1 MSEQSEGISAHITES
16 TLLQPAIHAWKFYL
30 RDQGGRSH
38 HTLKAF
44 SSDLML
50 LEEFMPTDKQI
61 GQISTKDL
69 EDYLTW
75 LEKTVGSPPAA
86 QTSSRGASPP

>member
-1 MSEQSEGISAHITES
+1 MFYLDVIMSEQSEGISAHITES

-44 SSDLML
+44 L
-50 LEEFMPTDKQI
+50 LT
-61 GQISTKDL
+61 
-69 EDYLTW
+69 
-75 LEKTVGSPPAA
+75 
-86 QTSSRGASPP
+86 